1 MLVDLAKFALKN
13 NALTFGKKN
22 LRGTVIETKVILR
35 EVELKTYLWWRYT
48 NDTFFIWE
56 HGQKQKKRIIDALN
70 KRHST
75 KHLQQNGPKNKLIS

>member
-1 MLVDLAKFALKN
+1 MLVELAKFALKN

-48 NDTFFIWE
+48 NDTFFILE

-70 KRHST
+70 KRYST

>member
-1 MLVDLAKFALKN
+1 MLVELAKFALKN

-75 KHLQQNGPKNKLIS
+75 KHLQQMVPRTN